1 MVKTYGELFLD
12 ARRALL
18 QSEGEN
24 AALAA
29 QELLSLASGKTPA
42 ALIADRSLYASEDVV
57 HAVENG
63 VKRLLCG
70 EPLAYIIG
78 QWSFYGM
85 NLTVT
90 PDVLI
95 PRDDTMAVTDLAI
108 ELLKSVTPPQRVLDL
123 CTGSGCIGLAIAK
136 HIPSARLTLAD
147 LSQEALRVAK
157 KNAADLHLTGRVNC
171 MQADARKPL
180 PPFFGQFDLI
190 VSNPPY
196 ITKQEMTELPTS
208 VRAYEPHMA
217 LDGGEDGLDFYRE
230 ICKNTLLSLKDCGWL
245 CLEFGMGQERAIEQ
259 ILRDAGLVNMEFRKD
274 LRGVVRAVK
283 AQKV

>member
-18 QSEGEN
+18 ESEGEN

-29 QELLSLASGKTPA
+29 QELLSLASGKTAA
-42 ALIADRSLYASEDVV
+42 ALIADRSLYASEEVV

-63 VKRLLCG
+63 VKRLLRG

-85 NLTVT
+85 DLTVT

-108 ELLKSVTPPQRVLDL
+108 DLLKSMPPAQRVLDL

-136 HIPSARLTLAD
+136 QIPTARLTLAD
-147 LSQEALRVAK
+147 ISQAAVRIAK
-157 KNAADLHLTGRVNC
+157 KNAADLHLTGRANC
-171 MQADARKPL
+171 MVADARKPL
-180 PPFFGQFDLI
+180 PAFFGQFDLI

-196 ITKQEMTELPTS
+196 ITKQEMEELPTS
-208 VRAYEPHMA
+208 VRNYEPHLA
-217 LDGGEDGLDFYRE
+217 LDGGEDGLDFYRD
-230 ICKNTLLSLKDCGWL
+230 ICKNILPSLRDYGWL
-245 CLEFGMGQERAIEQ
+245 CLEFGMGQEHAIEQ
-259 ILRDAGLVNMEFRKD
+259 ILLDAGLQQITFQKD